1 MASRPDVSSVPDVGP
16 GLVRTAGRWCSGRLT
31 WHAAAAAGVG
41 PSSSQGVQGTAVP
54 ASSGGRRGGCAAGRC
69 KRPSLMP
76 RCFCSG
82 AASFNAAARGLIKG
96 VEPTPAPPAGPT
108 QPRPGLRDGRGCND
122 WHKFQPGGSHPR
134 EPPGHRRDH
143 GPGRSAA
150 HTHRTW
156 RAQRP
161 ERRSGPQ
168 RRQSRRRLQQQSG
181 PSRGSAS
188 GPAANVAVG
197 AGPGWAVRELQGL

>member
-1 MASRPDVSSVPDVGP
+1 MKSKKRYTTVRRVVYQAWESLHTLP
-16 GLVRTAGRWCSGRLT
+16 GRTCRLVLEMR
-31 WHAAAAAGVG
+31 AAGQP
-41 PSSSQGVQGTAVP
+41 PSTRLP
-54 ASSGGRRGGCAAGRC
+54 
-69 KRPSLMP
+69 
-76 RCFCSG
+76 
-82 AASFNAAARGLIKG
+82 RGLIKG

-134 EPPGHRRDH
+134 EPPGHIRDH

-156 RAQRP
+156 RAQQP